1 MAETVRVIPF
11 ARTNGPIVKPPVF
24 GAIVVL
30 AVITVFVV
38 RIELLDVVIY
48 EPDGIDT
55 ATFEAPVI
63 RPSAPTV
70 IAGMLEALP
79 YVPAVT
85 PLGGT
90 ALITVLNPKCLTDT
104 FELAAGAEVK
114 MSVVPVTE

>member
-1 MAETVRVIPF
+1 M
-11 ARTNGPIVKPPVF
+11 
-24 GAIVVL
+24 
-30 AVITVFVV
+30 

-55 ATFEAPVI
+55 ATLDAPVI